1 VKADIKRR
9 LDEIE
14 TATEDWAAKLDVIDY
29 DHILDDYSDKRWEEL
44 HHDQTVTVLRNKET
58 GEVRG
63 IYNDRRTDSEIKA
76 MGGNLAYL

>member
-1 VKADIKRR
+1 MKPSIRNR

-14 TATEDWAAKLDVIDY
+14 TATTDWAAKLDVIDY
-29 DHILDDYSDKRWEEL
+29 DWILDDYSEDRWEEL
-44 HHDQTVTVLRNKET
+44 HHDQTITVLRNKET

-63 IYNDRRTDSEIKA
+63 IYKDRRTDAEIKE